1 MRGQSWMVAETD
13 HTLPIGSAI
22 SLEQL
27 KLPIS
32 LQCSGVG
39 SGVPLAPPIILKG
52 DPPTNISPCSY

>member
-1 MRGQSWMVAETD
+1 MVAETD

-39 SGVPLAPPIILKG
+39 SGGASNNSEGGL
-52 DPPTNISPCSY
+52 PTNISLCSY

>member
-1 MRGQSWMVAETD
+1 MVAETG
-13 HTLPIGSAI
+13 HTLFIGSDI

-39 SGVPLAPPIILKG
+39 SGVPLAPSIILKG
-52 DPPTNISPCSY
+52 DLPTNISSSSY